1 MNNSNF
7 RRQNVTFITSCWRLA
22 ALLLAFA
29 VSSGAAA
36 QLVAGRDYRV
46 INPAQPT
53 ESGKKV
59 EVLEFFWYG
68 CPHCNA
74 LQPPLKAWLK
84 QKPADV
90 EFRRVPAVLAESW
103 VPLTRAY
110 YALEVTGAVEKL
122 HPEMFSAIHE
132 KSLKLQEPKLL
143 FDWVAQ
149 NGVDRQKFADAYG
162 SFGVQSRTQRSVDM
176 TRNYD
181 VSGTPTITVDGKYL
195 LAPSMMLKPD
205 RNVDY
210 EKFFQALDQVIAMA
224 RKERAGK

>member
-1 MNNSNF
+1 L
-7 RRQNVTFITSCWRLA
+7 RLA
-22 ALLLAFA
+22 VLLLAFA
-29 VSSGAAA
+29 VSSSAAA

-46 INPAQPT
+46 ISPAQPT

-74 LQPPLKAWLK
+74 LQPSLRAWLK

-90 EFRRVPAVLAESW
+90 EFRRVPAVLADSW

-110 YALEVTGAVEKL
+110 YALEVTGSVEKL
-122 HPEMFSAIHE
+122 HHEVFAAIHE
-132 KSLKLQEPKLL
+132 KSVRLQEPKVL

-149 NGVDRQKFADAYG
+149 QGVDRQKFADAYG
-162 SFGVQSRTQRSVDM
+162 SFGVQSRTQRSVEM
-176 TRNYD
+176 SRNYD
-181 VSGTPTITVDGKYL
+181 ISGTPTITVDGKYL
-195 LAPSMMLKPD
+195 VAPSMTLKPD
-205 RNVDY
+205 NNVDY
-210 EKFFQALDQVIAMA
+210 EKFYRILDQVIAMA

>member
-1 MNNSNF
+1 M
-7 RRQNVTFITSCWRLA
+7 TFITSYLRLA
-22 ALLLAFA
+22 AVLLAFTI
-29 VSSGAAA
+29 SSSAAA

-46 INPAQPT
+46 ISPAQPA

-74 LQPPLKAWLK
+74 LQPSLKAWLK

-90 EFRRVPAVLAESW
+90 EFRRVPAVLADTW
-103 VPLTRAY
+103 VPLTRAF
-110 YALEVTGAVEKL
+110 YALEATGTLEKL
-122 HPEMFSAIHE
+122 HPEVFTAIHE
-132 KSLKLQEPKLL
+132 KSVRLQEPKVL

-181 VSGTPTITVDGKYL
+181 ISGTPTITVDGKYL
-195 LAPSMMLKPD
+195 VAPSMTLKPNRD
-205 RNVDY
+205 VDY
-210 EKFFQALDQVIAMA
+210 EKFYHVLDQVIAMA

>member
-1 MNNSNF
+1 MTS
-7 RRQNVTFITSCWRLA
+7 ITSYLRLA

-29 VSSGAAA
+29 ASSSAVA

-46 INPAQPT
+46 INPPQPA

-59 EVLEFFWYG
+59 ELLEFFWYG
-68 CPHCNA
+68 CPHCSA
-74 LQPPLKAWLK
+74 LQPSLRIWLK

-90 EFRRVPAVLAESW
+90 EFRRVPAVLSDSW

-110 YALEVTGAVEKL
+110 YALEVVGALDKL
-122 HPEMFSAIHE
+122 HHEMFSAIHE
-132 KSLKLQEPKLL
+132 KNLRLQDPKVL
-143 FDWVAQ
+143 FDWVAK

-162 SFGVQSRTQRSVDM
+162 SFGVQSRTQRSIDM

-181 VSGTPTITVDGKYL
+181 ISGTPTVSVDGKYL
-195 LAPSMMLKPD
+195 VAPSMTLKAD
-205 RNVDY
+205 RSVDY
-210 EKFFQALDQVIAMA
+210 EKFFQVLDQIIAMA

>member
-1 MNNSNF
+1 M
-7 RRQNVTFITSCWRLA
+7 TFITSYLRLA
-22 ALLLAFA
+22 ALLLAVA
-29 VSSGAAA
+29 VSSSAAA
-36 QLVAGRDYRV
+36 QLVVGRDYRV
-46 INPAQPT
+46 INPSQPT

-74 LQPPLKAWLK
+74 LQPSLKAWLK

-90 EFRRVPAVLAESW
+90 EFRRVPAVLDGSW

-110 YALEVTGAVEKL
+110 YALEATGAVEKL
-122 HPEMFSAIHE
+122 HPEVFSAIHE
-132 KSLKLQEPKLL
+132 KSVRLQEPKVL

-181 VSGTPTITVDGKYL
+181 ISGTPTITVDGKYL
-195 LAPSMMLKPD
+195 VAPSMTLKPNRD
-205 RNVDY
+205 VDY
-210 EKFFQALDQVIAMA
+210 EKFYQVLDQVIAMA
-224 RKERAGK
+224 RKEHAGK

>member
-1 MNNSNF
+1 M
-7 RRQNVTFITSCWRLA
+7 TFITSYVRLA

-36 QLVAGRDYRV
+36 QLVSGRDYRPL
-46 INPAQPT
+46 NPPQPT
-53 ESGKKV
+53 ESGKKI

-74 LQPPLKAWLK
+74 LQPSLRNWLK

-90 EFRRVPAVLAESW
+90 EFKRVPAILSDSW

-110 YALEVTGAVEKL
+110 YALEVVGAVEKL
-122 HPEMFSAIHE
+122 HHEVFSAIHE
-132 KSLKLQEPKLL
+132 KNLRLQDPKIL

-149 NGVDRQKFADAYG
+149 NGVDRQKFQDAYG
-162 SFGVQSRTQRSVDM
+162 SFGVQSRTQRSVEL

-181 VSGTPTITVDGKYL
+181 ISGTPTITVDGKYL
-195 LAPSMMLKPD
+195 VAPSMTLKPNRD
-205 RNVDY
+205 VDY
-210 EKFFQALDQVIAMA
+210 EKFFQVLDQVIAMA

>member
-1 MNNSNF
+1 MI
-7 RRQNVTFITSCWRLA
+7 V
-22 ALLLAFA
+22 
-29 VSSGAAA
+29 
-36 QLVAGRDYRV
+36 
-46 INPAQPT
+46 PPQPT

-74 LQPPLKAWLK
+74 LQPSLKAWLK

-90 EFRRVPAVLAESW
+90 EFRRVPAVLADTW
-103 VPLTRAY
+103 VPLTRAF

-122 HPEMFSAIHE
+122 HPEVFAAIHE
-132 KSLKLQEPKLL
+132 KGVKLQDPKVL

-149 NGVDRQKFADAYG
+149 NGVDRQKFADTYG
-162 SFGVQSRTQRSVDM
+162 SFGVQSRTQRAVDM

-181 VSGTPTITVDGKYL
+181 ISGTPTITVDGKYL
-195 LAPSMMLKPD
+195 VAPSMTLKPNRD
-205 RNVDY
+205 VDY
-210 EKFFQALDQVIAMA
+210 EKFFQVLDQVIAMA

>member
-1 MNNSNF
+1 M
-7 RRQNVTFITSCWRLA
+7 TCITSYLRLA

-29 VSSGAAA
+29 AGSSAAA

-46 INPAQPT
+46 INPPQTT

-74 LQPPLKAWLK
+74 LQPPLRTWLK

-90 EFRRVPAVLAESW
+90 EFRRVPAVLSDSW

-110 YALEVTGAVEKL
+110 YAHEVVGALDKL
-122 HPEMFSAIHE
+122 HHETFSAIHE
-132 KSLKLQEPKLL
+132 KNLRLQDPKVL
-143 FDWVAQ
+143 FDWVAK

-162 SFGVQSRTQRSVDM
+162 SFGVQSRSQRSIDM

-181 VSGTPTITVDGKYL
+181 ISGTPTVTVDGKYL
-195 LAPSMMLKPD
+195 VAPSMTLKPD

-210 EKFFQALDQVIAMA
+210 EKFFQVLDQIIAMA

>member
-1 MNNSNF
+1 M
-7 RRQNVTFITSCWRLA
+7 TFITSLRLA
-22 ALLLAFA
+22 VLLIAFA
-29 VSSGAAA
+29 AGSAGASD
-36 QLVAGRDYRV
+36 LVVGRDYRA
-46 INPAQPT
+46 INPPQPT

-59 EVLEFFWYG
+59 EVLEFFWYA

-74 LQPPLKAWLK
+74 LQPSLRIWLK

-90 EFRRVPAVLAESW
+90 EFKRVPAVLSESW

-110 YALEVTGAVEKL
+110 YALDATGSLDKL
-122 HPEMFSAIHE
+122 HYEVFSAIHE
-132 KSLKLQEPKLL
+132 KNLRLQDPKVL

-149 NGVDRQKFADAYG
+149 RGVDRQQFADAYG
-162 SFGVQSRTQRSVDM
+162 SFGVQSRSRRSVEM

-181 VSGTPTITVDGKYL
+181 ISGTPAVTVDGKYL
-195 LAPSMMLKPD
+195 VAPSMTLKPD

-210 EKFFQALDQVIAMA
+210 EKFFQVLDQVIAMA

>member
-1 MNNSNF
+1 M
-7 RRQNVTFITSCWRLA
+7 TFITSHLRLA
-22 ALLLAFA
+22 ALLLTFA
-29 VSSGAAA
+29 VSSSAAA

-46 INPAQPT
+46 ISPPQPT

-74 LQPPLKAWLK
+74 LQPSLKAWLK

-90 EFRRVPAVLAESW
+90 EFRRVPAVLDGSW

-110 YALEVTGAVEKL
+110 YALEATGAVEKL
-122 HPEMFSAIHE
+122 HPEVFSAIHE
-132 KSLKLQEPKLL
+132 KSVRLQEPKVL

-181 VSGTPTITVDGKYL
+181 ISGTPTITVDGKYL
-195 LAPSMMLKPD
+195 VAPSMTLKPNRD
-205 RNVDY
+205 VDY
-210 EKFFQALDQVIAMA
+210 EKFYQVLDQVIAMA
-224 RKERAGK
+224 RKEHAGK

>member
-1 MNNSNF
+1 M
-7 RRQNVTFITSCWRLA
+7 TIITSYLRLA
-22 ALLLAFA
+22 ALLLAFVA
-29 VSSGAAA
+29 SSSAAA
-36 QLVAGRDYRV
+36 QLVAGKDYRA
-46 INPAQPT
+46 ISPAQPT

-74 LQPPLKAWLK
+74 LQPSLRAWLK

-90 EFRRVPAVLAESW
+90 EFRRVPAVLADTW

-110 YALEVTGAVEKL
+110 YALEATGSVEKL
-122 HPEMFSAIHE
+122 HHEVFAAIHE
-132 KSLKLQEPKLL
+132 KSVRLQEPKVL

-162 SFGVQSRTQRSVDM
+162 SFGVQSRTQRAVDM

-181 VSGTPTITVDGKYL
+181 ISGTPTITVDGKYL
-195 LAPSMMLKPD
+195 VAPSMTLKPNRD
-205 RNVDY
+205 VDY
-210 EKFFQALDQVIAMA
+210 EKFFQVLDLVIAMA
-224 RKERAGK
+224 RKERGGK